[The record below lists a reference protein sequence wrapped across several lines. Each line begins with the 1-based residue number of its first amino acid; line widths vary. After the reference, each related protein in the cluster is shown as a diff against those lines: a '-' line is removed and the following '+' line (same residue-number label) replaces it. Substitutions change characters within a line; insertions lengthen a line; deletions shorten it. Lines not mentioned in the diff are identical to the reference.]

1 MNLDEF
7 RQAMA
12 SDATKENEQLKREVN
27 HLREQLCESKN
38 DYAAFKNLLARD
50 CRALAN
56 RCYALTLGSM
66 CCFCELNAFKCPHAM
81 NHKQKIDAAKELVKE
96 MENKYAEN

>member
-1 MNLDEF
+1 MNLDEL

-12 SDATKENEQLKREVN
+12 SDATKENERLKREVN

-38 DYAAFKNLLARD
+38 DYATFKNLLTHD
-50 CRALAN
+50 CQALAN
-56 RCYALTLGSM
+56 RCWALTLGTM
-66 CCFCELNAFKCPHAM
+66 CCFCELDAFKCPHAM

>member
-1 MNLDEF
+1 MNLDEL

-12 SDATKENEQLKREVN
+12 SDATKENERLKREVN
-27 HLREQLCESKN
+27 LLREQLRDSKN
-38 DYAAFKNLLARD
+38 DYATFKSFMIHD

-81 NHKQKIDAAKELVKE
+81 NSKQKFEAAKELVKE
-96 MENKYAEN
+96 MENKDAET